1 MLKNLVYAFV
11 GLVLVLN
18 VSGCWLLVA
27 GAAGGAGT
35 ALWLSGKLSD
45 QVSASREVTVEAAEK
60 ALTSLNMSVTKKT
73 AAAEVTQIISKY
85 TDGKQVWIDI
95 RPLTSKTTKIEI
107 RVGAAGDE
115 AASTKILERI
125 KGYL

>member
-73 AAAEVTQIISKY
+73 VAAEVTQIISKY